1 MTPFAV
7 DPSLIPWF
15 IAGIALWMAFVVG
28 VGWLGSRGRSGGE
41 NFVTGGRDMDV
52 FLIFCTLGATIIGT
66 GSTIGAIS
74 DGFEHAWGGALFGTG
89 SAIGLLLLST
99 FSGVREKGFI
109 TMSEEA
115 QYYYG
120 GKRVVRQVMG
130 FTMFVAEVIWLGNHI
145 TGGATYLSFVFGIDP
160 IWCKLITAFAFG
172 AYVFI
177 GGYVAVVKA
186 DVLQF
191 CAIVLGFALI
201 AWKAIPLAG
210 GYGEIARTFTE
221 AGKPGAMS
229 FYGLGSY
236 GVMAGISLVLAMT
249 MSVLGCPGN
258 RTRIYTARDGHVARR
273 AFLAQSAMMFGW
285 SIITAIIGMSCFAIA
300 TRNGH
305 HLATPNHAFPYMAT
319 QVMSPAIGL
328 MFLICGLSAA
338 VSSGGSSSISG
349 VTILLTDVYPSLT
362 GRRIPQEKY
371 AFVSRLALLAAL
383 ALAFSITIFVTDMIA
398 YIQKAVGAFLPGAA
412 VAMIA
417 GRFWRRATW
426 QGALASVGCGSTLG
440 VAIVFIPP
448 FARWI
453 GDTFGGPAIPAI
465 AVSAVGVI
473 AGSLLSPRDNTP
485 DAERVAAVMA
495 ARGGQGS
502 IEESKRI

>member
-1 MTPFAV
+1 MSYTVNPELV
-7 DPSLIPWF
+7 PWF
-15 IAGIALWMAFVVG
+15 VLGIAVWMAIVICVG
-28 VGWLGSRGRSGGE
+28 YFGSRGRHDGE
-41 NFVTGGRDMDV
+41 KFVTGGRDMNA

-74 DGFEHAWGGALFGTG
+74 DGFSHAWGGALFGTG

-120 GKRVVRQVMG
+120 GKRIVRQVMG
-130 FTMFVAEVIWLGNHI
+130 FAMFAAEIIWLGNHI

-160 IWCKLITAFAFG
+160 IWCKLITALAFG

-210 GYGEIARTFTE
+210 GYAEISRTFAE
-221 AGKPGAMS
+221 AGKPGAMG

-236 GVMAGISLVLAMT
+236 GVKAGIALVLAMT

-258 RTRIYTARDGHVARR
+258 RTRIYTSSDKKTARR
-273 AFLAQSAMMFGW
+273 AFLAQGTLMFGW
-285 SIITAIIGMSCFAIA
+285 SIVTAIIGMSCFAIM
-300 TRNGH
+300 THNGH
-305 HLATPNHAFPYMAT
+305 HLSNPNYAFPYMAT
-319 QVMSPAIGL
+319 QVMAPAVGL

-349 VTILLTDVYPSLT
+349 ITILLTDVYPSIS

-371 AFVSRLALLAAL
+371 TLVSRIALLCAL
-383 ALAFSITIFVTDMIA
+383 AIAFGITIFVTDMIA

-412 VAMIA
+412 VAMLA
-417 GRFWRRATW
+417 GRFWKRATW
-426 QGALASVGCGSTLG
+426 QGALASVGAGTALG
-440 VAIVFIPP
+440 VAIVASPA
-448 FARWI
+448 FAAWI
-453 GDTFGGPAIPAI
+453 NATFGGPAIPAV
-465 AVSAVGVI
+465 AVSAAGV
-473 AGSLLSPRDNTP
+473 ALGSLLSPRDTTP
-485 DAERVAAVMA
+485 DDERVAAVLA
-495 ARGGQGS
+495 ARGS
-502 IEESKRI
+502 VA

>member
-1 MTPFAV
+1 MTYTV
-7 DPSLIPWF
+7 DPKLVPWF
-15 IAGIALWMAFVVG
+15 IVGIVVWMAFVVC
-28 VGWLGSRGRSGGE
+28 VGYFGSRGRHDGE
-41 NFVTGGRDMDV
+41 KFVTGGRDMNA

-74 DGFEHAWGGALFGTG
+74 DGFSHAWGGALFCTG

-120 GKRVVRQVMG
+120 GKKIVRQVMG
-130 FTMFVAEVIWLGNHI
+130 FTMFAAEIIWLGNHI

-160 IWCKLITAFAFG
+160 IWCKLITALAFG

-186 DVLQF
+186 DVVQF
-191 CAIVLGFALI
+191 CAIVLGFGII

-210 GYGEIARTFTE
+210 GYDEIARVYAA
-221 AGKPGAMS
+221 AGKPGAMG

-249 MSVLGCPGN
+249 ASVLGCPGN
-258 RTRIYTARDGHVARR
+258 RTRIYTARDARTARR
-273 AFLAQSAMMFGW
+273 AFLGQGALMFGW
-285 SIITAIIGMSCFAIA
+285 GIITAIIGMSCFAIA
-300 TRNGH
+300 THNGH
-305 HLATPNHAFPYMAT
+305 LAGFKPDHAFPYMAT
-319 QVMSPAIGL
+319 QVIGPALGL

-349 VTILLTDVYPSLT
+349 ITILLTDVYPSLT
-362 GRRIPQEKY
+362 GRKIPPEKY
-371 AFVSRLALLAAL
+371 TFVSRIALLVAL
-383 ALAFSITIFVTDMIA
+383 AIAFSITIFVTDMIA

-412 VAMIA
+412 VAMLA
-417 GRFWRRATW
+417 GRFWKRATW
-426 QGALASVGCGSTLG
+426 QGALASVGAGTALG
-440 VAIVFIPP
+440 IATMAVPP
-448 FARWI
+448 FAAWI
-453 GDTFGGPAIPAI
+453 NATFGGPAIPA
-465 AVSAVGVI
+465 VSVSLLGVI
-473 AGSLLSPRDNTP
+473 VGSLLSPRDMTP
-485 DAERVAAVMA
+485 DAQRVAAVLA
-495 ARGGQGS
+495 ARGSVVDGVRGV
-502 IEESKRI
+502 

>member
-1 MTPFAV
+1 MTYTV
-7 DPSLIPWF
+7 DPKLVPWF
-15 IAGIALWMAFVVG
+15 VVGIVVWMAFVVC
-28 VGWLGSRGRSGGE
+28 VGYFGSRGRHDGE
-41 NFVTGGRDMDV
+41 KFVTGGRDMNA

-74 DGFEHAWGGALFGTG
+74 DGFSHAWGGALFCTG

-120 GKRVVRQVMG
+120 GKKIVRQVMG
-130 FTMFVAEVIWLGNHI
+130 FTMFAAEIIWLGNHI

-160 IWCKLITAFAFG
+160 IWCKLITALAFG

-186 DVLQF
+186 DVIQF
-191 CAIVLGFALI
+191 CAIVIGFGII

-210 GYGEIARTFTE
+210 GYDEIARAYAS
-221 AGKPGAMS
+221 AGKPGAMG

-249 MSVLGCPGN
+249 TSVLGCPGN
-258 RTRIYTARDGHVARR
+258 RTRIYTARDARTARR
-273 AFLAQSAMMFGW
+273 AFLGQGALMFGW
-285 SIITAIIGMSCFAIA
+285 GIITAIIGMSCFAIA
-300 TRNGH
+300 THNGH
-305 HLATPNHAFPYMAT
+305 LVGFKPDHAFPYMAT
-319 QVMSPAIGL
+319 QVIGPALGL

-349 VTILLTDVYPSLT
+349 ITILLTDVYPSLT
-362 GRRIPQEKY
+362 GRKIPPEKY
-371 AFVSRLALLAAL
+371 TFVSRIALLVAL
-383 ALAFSITIFVTDMIA
+383 AIAFSITIFVTDMIA

-412 VAMIA
+412 VAMLA
-417 GRFWRRATW
+417 GRFWKRATW
-426 QGALASVGCGSTLG
+426 QGALASVVAGTVLG
-440 VAIVFIPP
+440 IAIVAVPP
-448 FARWI
+448 FAEWVRA
-453 GDTFGGPAIPAI
+453 TFGGPAIPAI
-465 AVSAVGVI
+465 AVSVAGVVL
-473 AGSLLSPRDNTP
+473 GSILSPRDTTS
-485 DAERVAAVMA
+485 DAQRVAAVLA
-495 ARGGQGS
+495 ARGAVVDGVKGV
-502 IEESKRI
+502 

>member
-1 MTPFAV
+1 MTYTV
-7 DPSLIPWF
+7 DPKLVPWF
-15 IAGIALWMAFVVG
+15 IVGIVVWMAFVVC
-28 VGWLGSRGRSGGE
+28 VGYFGSRGRHDGE
-41 NFVTGGRDMDV
+41 KFVTGGRDMNA

-74 DGFEHAWGGALFGTG
+74 DGFSHAWGGALFCTG

-120 GKRVVRQVMG
+120 GKKIVRQVMG
-130 FTMFVAEVIWLGNHI
+130 FTMFAAEIIWLGNHI

-160 IWCKLITAFAFG
+160 IWCKLITALAFG

-186 DVLQF
+186 DVIQF
-191 CAIVLGFALI
+191 CAIVIGFGII

-210 GYGEIARTFTE
+210 GYDEIARAYAS
-221 AGKPGAMS
+221 AGKPGAMG

-249 MSVLGCPGN
+249 TSVLGCPGN
-258 RTRIYTARDGHVARR
+258 RTRIYTARDARTARR
-273 AFLAQSAMMFGW
+273 AFLGQGALMFGW
-285 SIITAIIGMSCFAIA
+285 GIITAIIGMSCFAIA
-300 TRNGH
+300 THNGH
-305 HLATPNHAFPYMAT
+305 LVGFKPDHAFPYMAT
-319 QVMSPAIGL
+319 QVIGPALGL

-349 VTILLTDVYPSLT
+349 ITILLTDVYPSLT
-362 GRRIPQEKY
+362 GRKIPPEKY
-371 AFVSRLALLAAL
+371 TFVSRIALLVAL
-383 ALAFSITIFVTDMIA
+383 AIAFSITIFVTDMIA

-412 VAMIA
+412 VAMLA
-417 GRFWRRATW
+417 GRFWKRATW
-426 QGALASVGCGSTLG
+426 QGALASVVAGTVLG
-440 VAIVFIPP
+440 IAIVAVPP
-448 FARWI
+448 FAEWVRA
-453 GDTFGGPAIPAI
+453 TFGGPAIPAI
-465 AVSAVGVI
+465 AVSVAGVVL
-473 AGSLLSPRDNTP
+473 GSILSPRDTTS
-485 DAERVAAVMA
+485 DAQRVAAVLA
-495 ARGGQGS
+495 ARGAVVDGVKGV
-502 IEESKRI
+502 

>member
-1 MTPFAV
+1 MTYTV
-7 DPSLIPWF
+7 DPKLVPWF
-15 IAGIALWMAFVVG
+15 IVGIVVWMAFVVC
-28 VGWLGSRGRSGGE
+28 VGYFGSRGRHDGE
-41 NFVTGGRDMDV
+41 KFVTGGRDMNA

-74 DGFEHAWGGALFGTG
+74 DGFSHAWGGALFCTG

-120 GKRVVRQVMG
+120 GKRIVRQVMG
-130 FTMFVAEVIWLGNHI
+130 FTMFAAEIIWLGNHI

-160 IWCKLITAFAFG
+160 IWCKLITALAFG

-186 DVLQF
+186 DVIQF
-191 CAIVLGFALI
+191 CAIVLGFGII

-210 GYGEIARTFTE
+210 GYDEIARAYAA
-221 AGKPGAMS
+221 AGKPGAMG

-249 MSVLGCPGN
+249 TSVLGCPGN
-258 RTRIYTARDGHVARR
+258 RTRIYTARDARTARR
-273 AFLAQSAMMFGW
+273 AFLGQGALMFGW
-285 SIITAIIGMSCFAIA
+285 GIITAIIGMSCFAIA
-300 TRNGH
+300 KHNGH
-305 HLATPNHAFPYMAT
+305 LVGFKPDHAFPYMAT
-319 QVMSPAIGL
+319 QVIGPALGL

-349 VTILLTDVYPSLT
+349 ITILLTDVYPSLT
-362 GRRIPQEKY
+362 GRKIPPEKY
-371 AFVSRLALLAAL
+371 TFVSRIALLVAL
-383 ALAFSITIFVTDMIA
+383 AIAFSITIFVTDMIA

-412 VAMIA
+412 VAMLA
-417 GRFWRRATW
+417 GRFWKRATW
-426 QGALASVGCGSTLG
+426 QGALASVVAGSTLG
-440 VAIVFIPP
+440 VAIVAVPP
-448 FARWI
+448 FATWI
-453 GDTFGGPAIPAI
+453 NATFGGPAIPAV
-465 AVSAVGVI
+465 AVSLLGVI
-473 AGSLLSPRDNTP
+473 VGSLLSPRDMTP
-485 DAERVAAVMA
+485 DAQRVAAVLA
-495 ARGGQGS
+495 ARGAVVDGM
-502 IEESKRI
+502 KCV

>member
-1 MTPFAV
+1 MTYTV
-7 DPSLIPWF
+7 DPKLVPWF
-15 IAGIALWMAFVVG
+15 IIGIVVWMAFVVAI
-28 VGWLGSRGRSGGE
+28 GWFGSRGRHDGE
-41 NFVTGGRDMDV
+41 KFVTGGRDMNA

-74 DGFEHAWGGALFGTG
+74 DGFSHAWGGALFCTG

-120 GKRVVRQVMG
+120 GKKIVRQVMG
-130 FTMFVAEVIWLGNHI
+130 FT
-145 TGGATYLSFVFGIDP
+145 TYLSFVFGIDP
-160 IWCKLITAFAFG
+160 IWCKLITALAFG

-186 DVLQF
+186 DVVQF
-191 CAIVLGFALI
+191 CAIVLGFGII

-210 GYGEIARTFTE
+210 GYDEIARVYAA
-221 AGKPGAMS
+221 AGKSGAMG

-249 MSVLGCPGN
+249 TSVLGCPGN
-258 RTRIYTARDGHVARR
+258 RTRIYTARDARTARR
-273 AFLAQSAMMFGW
+273 AFLGQGALMFGW
-285 SIITAIIGMSCFAIA
+285 GIVTAIIGMSCFAIA
-300 TRNGH
+300 THNGH

-319 QVMSPAIGL
+319 QVIGPALGL

-349 VTILLTDVYPSLT
+349 ITILLTDVYPSLT
-362 GRRIPQEKY
+362 GRRIPPEKY
-371 AFVSRLALLAAL
+371 TLVSRIALLVAL
-383 ALAFSITIFVTDMIA
+383 AIAFSITIFVTDMIA

-412 VAMIA
+412 VAMLA
-417 GRFWRRATW
+417 GRFWKRATW
-426 QGALASVGCGSTLG
+426 QGALASVVAGSTLG
-440 VAIVFIPP
+440 VATIVVPS
-448 FARWI
+448 FAAWI
-453 GDTFGGPAIPAI
+453 NATFGGPAIPA
-465 AVSAVGVI
+465 VSVSLLGVI
-473 AGSLLSPRDNTP
+473 VGSLLSPRDMTP
-485 DAERVAAVMA
+485 DAQRVAAVLA
-495 ARGGQGS
+495 ARGG
-502 IEESKRI
+502 